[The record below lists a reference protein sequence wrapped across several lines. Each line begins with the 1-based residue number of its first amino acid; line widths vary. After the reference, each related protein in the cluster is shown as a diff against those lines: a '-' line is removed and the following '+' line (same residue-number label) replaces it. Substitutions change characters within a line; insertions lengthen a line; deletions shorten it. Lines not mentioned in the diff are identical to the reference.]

1 MTLSAASYLGA
12 RRGLSSTVRYCGF
25 APLRR
30 VIPFVWNPKRQ
41 TAFESLELMCGLLGT
56 RIMAAADEYRDYAQE
71 CLRWADE
78 TDNQEHR
85 QAFLEMAKIWT
96 QLAMHRNE
104 MGTQK
109 RVLS

>member
-1 MTLSAASYLGA
+1 
-12 RRGLSSTVRYCGF
+12 
-25 APLRR
+25 
-30 VIPFVWNPKRQ
+30 
-41 TAFESLELMCGLLGT
+41 
-56 RIMAAADEYRDYAQE
+56 MAAADEYRDYAQE